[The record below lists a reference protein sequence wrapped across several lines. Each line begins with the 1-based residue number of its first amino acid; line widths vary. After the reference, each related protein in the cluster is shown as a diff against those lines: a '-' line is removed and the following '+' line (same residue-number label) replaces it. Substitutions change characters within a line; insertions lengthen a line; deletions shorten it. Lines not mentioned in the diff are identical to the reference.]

1 MDNSVENNVRQFYN
15 NNYEKFD
22 NSRYS
27 IWKAV
32 RNFVDNIA
40 EDSLVLDAGCGN
52 GKNMLYMQARDIKV
66 IGIDFC
72 DRLLNICKE
81 KVLNVKYADVRNI
94 PFENNTFDYV
104 ISIAVIHHLSIES
117 DRRKAIDEMLRVCKP
132 NGKILVSVWALEQDK
147 NSRFKFTLGDNI
159 VKWDDTTRYYHI
171 HSKDTITDLLKSYN
185 VESIFLDKGNWY
197 FIIKNRI

>member
-72 DRLLNICKE
+72 DKLLNICKE

-159 VKWDDTTRYYHI
+159 VKWDDTTRFYHI
-171 HSKDTITDLLKSYN
+171 HSKDTITDLLQSYN

-197 FIIKNRI
+197 FIIKKI

>member
-72 DRLLNICKE
+72 DKLLNICKE

-171 HSKDTITDLLKSYN
+171 HNKDTITDLLKSYN

>member
-72 DRLLNICKE
+72 DKLLNICKE

-197 FIIKNRI
+197 FIIKNII

>member
-171 HSKDTITDLLKSYN
+171 HSKDTITDLLQSYN

-197 FIIKNRI
+197 FIIKNII